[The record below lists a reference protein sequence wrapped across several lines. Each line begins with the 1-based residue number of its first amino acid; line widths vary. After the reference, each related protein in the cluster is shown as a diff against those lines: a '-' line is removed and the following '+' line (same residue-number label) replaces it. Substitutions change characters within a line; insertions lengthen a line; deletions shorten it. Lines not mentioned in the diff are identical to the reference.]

1 MRKIIGASKIIVLKD
16 VSAAEQGAPKEV
28 YNQNGVFR
36 HMVDLQMKAQQ
47 WKL

>member
-1 MRKIIGASKIIVLKD
+1 MDKAVVLKD
-16 VSAAEQGAPKEV
+16 GSATEQDAPKEV
-28 YNQNGVFR
+28 YNQNEVFR